1 MQIRALK
8 AFSTGTFAMEQYE
21 IRDVDGTL
29 AASLIAQ
36 GLAAEVGG
44 GALVLTESV
53 NPNNSNYRDLSES
66 FDTVNAALIEGKSV
80 ILKSGRYVQGTIVGT
95 YEDMYEA
102 GDLVATQHNIIATVV
117 DTTNGSSQSL
127 LWSTHSSKN
136 PSRKITS

>member
-53 NPNNSNYRDLSES
+53 NPNNSNYKDLSES
-66 FDTVNAALIEGKSV
+66 FDTINAALIEGKSV

-102 GDLVATQHNIIATVV
+102 GDLVAIQHNVIATVV